1 MKYRMGCIAA
11 VIIILVLATVIM
23 SPGSGLKTGGRAPG
37 IAAYTYVNPSN
48 VVSVTRMGGLPGN
61 KFGVLLAGRD
71 NAKIEKIVGMVNRST
86 GMRAPTDME
95 VWSTIT
101 WFPVDVVLKLN
112 NDDTV
117 YLQRIM
123 DVTERK
129 MATGEEFTG
138 KNSTDRFMMTL
149 ERDNDARHYIL
160 YSNEVPEYIL
170 KGADADIPS
179 SFLFKRK

>member
-1 MKYRMGCIAA
+1 MGCIAA
-11 VIIILVLATVIM
+11 VIIILTLATVIK
-23 SPGSGLKTGGRAPG
+23 SPGSGSKIGGRASGVAYAYINPG
-37 IAAYTYVNPSN
+37 N

-71 NAKIEKIVGMVNRST
+71 DAKIEKIVGMVNRST
-86 GMRAPTDME
+86 GRRAPTQME
-95 VWSTIT
+95 VWSTIHGY
-101 WFPVDVVLKLN
+101 PVDVVLKLN

-129 MATGEEFTG
+129 MPTGEEFTG
-138 KNSTDRFMMTL
+138 KNSTVCFMMTL
-149 ERDNDARHYIL
+149 ERDDDARHYIL

-179 SFLFKRK
+179 SFLFKKE